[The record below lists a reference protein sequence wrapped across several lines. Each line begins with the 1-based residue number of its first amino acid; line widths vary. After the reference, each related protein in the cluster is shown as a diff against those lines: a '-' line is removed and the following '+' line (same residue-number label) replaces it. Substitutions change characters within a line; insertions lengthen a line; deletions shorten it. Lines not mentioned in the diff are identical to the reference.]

1 VASVSQSSQKG
12 AIAFPPNTR
21 VEDAVDFK
29 VYRLFENAEAM
40 HITRGAMQRGG
51 APKNDTG
58 KFQPT
63 EDDNL
68 NTGNIPYGHLEVGLK
83 SFAIR
88 EPIADSGVFEDWL
101 QAKYTSDEAEL
112 LNELSLRPSILEK
125 IWPNGDWKVEV
136 ANFLQNI
143 TVSGCFTDL
152 TLLTDNECQGS
163 RDFINKAMKYFLTH
177 SDKLIRIK
185 KRETLDDLIAQARTE
200 TSTDAGGDPFADGAL
215 KAAGQV
221 ISQKGGGVVPGVP
234 AVGDGSTIYYV
245 SDPNQFSRHVIAISN
260 TGEYRKA
267 ILTVRAT
274 SETAADELNRA
285 FHELQAK
292 YPNWRFII

>member
-1 VASVSQSSQKG
+1 
-12 AIAFPPNTR
+12 
-21 VEDAVDFK
+21 
-29 VYRLFENAEAM
+29 
-40 HITRGAMQRGG
+40 
-51 APKNDTG
+51 
-58 KFQPT
+58 
-63 EDDNL
+63 
-68 NTGNIPYGHLEVGLK
+68 
-83 SFAIR
+83 
-88 EPIADSGVFEDWL
+88 
-101 QAKYTSDEAEL
+101 
-112 LNELSLRPSILEK
+112 
-125 IWPNGDWKVEV
+125 
-136 ANFLQNI
+136 
-143 TVSGCFTDL
+143 
-152 TLLTDNECQGS
+152 
-163 RDFINKAMKYFLTH
+163 
-177 SDKLIRIK
+177 
-185 KRETLDDLIAQARTE
+185 
-200 TSTDAGGDPFADGAL
+200 L